1 MSKFSWE
8 NFKKLMTLEI
18 KHVII
23 LTIEYRQH
31 SMDAVYFKIR
41 IRRAIMEFKF
51 DMEKNKEKI
60 QEYMYFINENRDK
73 PGILMPALQ
82 EAQEMFGYL
91 PTEILELIS
100 KELNI
105 PLAEIYGVATFYS
118 QFTFIPKG
126 KYNIS
131 VCLGTACYV
140 KGAEKILEE
149 LENVLGIKS
158 GGTTPDLMFSITPT
172 RCLGACGLAPV
183 ININDETYG
192 KLKVEDIKG
201 LIEKYKQQE
210 V

>member
-1 MSKFSWE
+1 
-8 NFKKLMTLEI
+8 
-18 KHVII
+18 
-23 LTIEYRQH
+23 
-31 SMDAVYFKIR
+31 
-41 IRRAIMEFKF
+41 MEFKF

-60 QEYMYFINENRDK
+60 QEYMNFIDENRDK

-82 EAQEMFGYL
+82 EAQEKFGYL
-91 PTEILELIS
+91 PAEILELIS

-126 KYNIS
+126 ENNIS
-131 VCLGTACYV
+131 VCVGTACYV

-158 GGTTPDLMFSITPT
+158 GGTTPDLKFSITPT
-172 RCLGACGLAPV
+172 RCVGACGLAPV

-201 LIEKYKQQE
+201 IIEKYR
-210 V
+210 